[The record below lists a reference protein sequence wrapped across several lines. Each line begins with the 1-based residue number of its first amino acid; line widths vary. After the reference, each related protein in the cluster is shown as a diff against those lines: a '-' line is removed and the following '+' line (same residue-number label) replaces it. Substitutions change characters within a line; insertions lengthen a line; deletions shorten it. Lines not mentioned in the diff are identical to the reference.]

1 MKRTKYLF
9 LCAMIAAGTMIGSC
23 GDDEEDDEVTPDTPS
38 EQNNSQN
45 NNGGQNNNGNGG
57 QNNNGG
63 QTTDNGNGDK
73 PDNNA
78 KPGSLAEFY
87 AKFPMNSSKFYE
99 DKVITS
105 YDKYYEQFRALIPAG
120 IYVFSEKDGK
130 DKIVIGKGTDGSI
143 MKFNMDDL
151 ESESGFIGS
160 SLYTQSYGDDG
171 KNTAYM
177 FYNDQFGKSMDY
189 KPAPSLCKYE
199 YESREDLL
207 KQVFQKESSR
217 VAKIQDAITTHLIPW
232 FYSDYSDEQ
241 FTLHSE
247 GKTTLNGIECN
258 YYYVT
263 YNGDGQWIMAEN
275 APEKVQEWWLT
286 DDFVCLQ
293 HYTYEALGGDTWCY
307 LDSYMP
313 AAGDFEQTYQAINK
327 AFSVHGESTIAD
339 ALTSIKKYGN
349 YWVSEAYP
357 DYLNEWLVRYEGPIS
372 SFEVGR
378 RAWKGT
384 DQIVSIT
391 IECTESTAEDIKAYI
406 EKVKELNFPD
416 VYEDSQ
422 LEFEKFQKLTP
433 EQRAEIG
440 LTDEMMERLE
450 KANTTSITYRAAYE
464 ALGDLGLGKT
474 GIYPSYEITYSNVVA
489 GFKTVRIVFD
499 LVRLT
504 GV

>member
-1 MKRTKYLF
+1 MKYLV
-9 LCAMIAAGTMIGSC
+9 LCAMLSAGIGFTSC
-23 GDDEEDDEVTPDTPS
+23 GDDEEDDDLSPNNST
-38 EQNNSQN
+38 EQNNGQNNQN
-45 NNGGQNNNGNGG
+45 NNGGNNNGNGG
-57 QNNNGG
+57 QTNNNG
-63 QTTDNGNGDK
+63 QTTDNNGSQ
-73 PDNNA
+73 DNNA

-87 AKFPMNSSKFYE
+87 AKFPISQYSVFQDN
-99 DKVITS
+99 VLTS
-105 YDKYYEQFRALIPAG
+105 YDKYYDQFKALVPAG
-120 IYVFSEKDGK
+120 IYVFSEGNNGK
-130 DKIVIGKGTDGSI
+130 DKIVLGKGTDGSI
-143 MKFNMDDL
+143 MVFSMSDL
-151 ESESGFIGS
+151 TTKCAFVGS
-160 SLYTQSYGDDG
+160 SLYTSSYGDDG
-171 KNTAYM
+171 KNNAYM

-207 KQVFQKESSR
+207 QAVFQKDACR
-217 VAKIQDAITTHLIPW
+217 VAKIHDAITTHLIPW
-232 FYSDYSDEQ
+232 FFSDYGDEQ

-263 YNGDGQWIMAEN
+263 YNGNGQWIMADS

-286 DDFVCLQ
+286 DDFICLQ
-293 HYTYEALGGDTWCY
+293 HYTYEALGGDTWCN
-307 LDSYMP
+307 LDRYMP
-313 AAGDFEQTYQAINK
+313 PAGDFEQTYQAINK
-327 AFSVHGESTIAD
+327 EFSAHGETTIAE
-339 ALTSIKKYGN
+339 ALTSTKKYGN

-384 DQIVSIT
+384 DQICSIT
-391 IECTESTAEDIKAYI
+391 IECTESTADDIKAYI